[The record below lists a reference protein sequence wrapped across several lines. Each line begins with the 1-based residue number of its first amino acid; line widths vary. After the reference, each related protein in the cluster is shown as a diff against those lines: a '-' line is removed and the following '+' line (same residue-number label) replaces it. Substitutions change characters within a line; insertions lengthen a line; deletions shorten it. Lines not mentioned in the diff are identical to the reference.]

1 MQEKAEEEAVKVK
14 EKSKKSSILG
24 DLILAA
30 EEEERCE
37 SCGKELSGSESEL
50 CHQCAKKQRKGEGP
64 KKPSKKDW

>member
-1 MQEKAEEEAVKVK
+1 
-14 EKSKKSSILG
+14 
-24 DLILAA
+24 LILAA